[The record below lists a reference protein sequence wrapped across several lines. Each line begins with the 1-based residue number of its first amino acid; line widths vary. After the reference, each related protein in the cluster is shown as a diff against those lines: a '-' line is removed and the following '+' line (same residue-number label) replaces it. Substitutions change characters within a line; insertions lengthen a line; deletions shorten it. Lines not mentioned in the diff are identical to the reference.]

1 MLNNSWFIFQ
11 LTNVK
16 VKYCFM
22 QLAPDFRFYT
32 EALDKRQ
39 LQASILLSRY
49 LTGSRVVC
57 GWIGLI
63 IPKREKA
70 LGSIAPIINAKLRFD
85 NGCKA
90 KCQVAM

>member
-39 LQASILLSRY
+39 LQASVLLSRY
-49 LTGSRVVC
+49 LTGSRVVR
-57 GWIGLI
+57 GWIGVDY
-63 IPKREKA
+63 RNEK
-70 LGSIAPIINAKLRFD
+70 KLSGRLPR
-85 NGCKA
+85 
-90 KCQVAM
+90 